1 MRAHVFQTS
10 PFVSFVNESSCIA
23 SAVSK
28 LFMFASF
35 AECSLAEHSAGR
47 CGQCPFPSLCHSW
60 CHVSSHVDLL
70 EGRGKVAA
78 DVCQTMFS
86 KLIHTLRGGVGLRP
100 WARSR
105 QLPPTICSEQPCDV
119 AGRCSGNARLG
130 FASLSSKETLISR
143 RDSLSMILTRMTVSA
158 CSVDPW
164 ALHLPPGP
172 TWHSSYHQAKLCCVC
187 QIHIGI
193 YEKKNWR
200 GRMLLTTC
208 HIGCISPRRQARK
221 RRTLRTSN
229 ADFQVSL

>member
-1 MRAHVFQTS
+1 MREGALWWRTFAKPCFRSLSTPCEEVWGFGPGHV
-10 PFVSFVNESSCIA
+10 PDSF
-23 SAVSK
+23 
-28 LFMFASF
+28 
-35 AECSLAEHSAGR
+35 HPR
-47 CGQCPFPSLCHSW
+47 
-60 CHVSSHVDLL
+60 
-70 EGRGKVAA
+70 
-78 DVCQTMFS
+78 
-86 KLIHTLRGGVGLRP
+86 
-100 WARSR
+100 
-105 QLPPTICSEQPCDV
+105 SEQPHDV

-193 YEKKNWR
+193 YETKNWR

-221 RRTLRTSN
+221 RRTLQTSKTYFVMFVPVRKHQF
-229 ADFQVSL
+229 DFSYGLCEPCSLSLCVDRRDLRSMKCAIPRGAPTLQSTHKRKL